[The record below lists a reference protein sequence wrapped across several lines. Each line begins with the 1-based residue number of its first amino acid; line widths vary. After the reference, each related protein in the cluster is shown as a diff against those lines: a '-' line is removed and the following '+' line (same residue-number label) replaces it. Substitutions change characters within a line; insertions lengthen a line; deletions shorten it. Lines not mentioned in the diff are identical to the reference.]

1 MKSKG
6 PVQTFSLGLQ
16 HVLAMYAG
24 AVIVPLIV
32 GGALGLSQKELA
44 YLISIDLFACGVAT
58 LLQVYHN
65 RFFGIGLPVVLG
77 CTFTAVAP
85 MIAIGETYGI
95 SAVWGAIIVSGL
107 FVVVFARFFGQIV
120 KFFPPVVTGSVVTI
134 IGITLVPVAI
144 NDMAGGAGSESFG
157 SSINLALSF
166 GTLFFI
172 IVVNRIFRGF
182 VRAISILLGII
193 VGSVVAS
200 FMGLVEVQ
208 PVRDAAWVHNL
219 QPFYFGMPTFELS
232 AILTMIIVAIVSMIE
247 STGVF
252 LALGKICER
261 EIKPEDLT
269 KGYRAEGLAIL
280 FGGLFNAFPYTAY
293 SQNVGLIQLSGV
305 KDRKVIKTAGVIL
318 IFLGLTPKIGVITTL
333 IPTPVLGG
341 AMMAMF
347 GMVVAAGIRMLSE
360 VDFQKQENLLII
372 ACSIG
377 IGLGVTVQ
385 PELFQNLPSALEIVT
400 ANGIVAGSLTA
411 MLLNLFFN
419 GNLRLGVKV
428 KQKTYKE
435 AS

>member
-1 MKSKG
+1 M
-6 PVQTFSLGLQ
+6 
-16 HVLAMYAG
+16 
-24 AVIVPLIV
+24 
-32 GGALGLSQKELA
+32 
-44 YLISIDLFACGVAT
+44 
-58 LLQVYHN
+58 
-65 RFFGIGLPVVLG
+65 
-77 CTFTAVAP
+77 
-85 MIAIGETYGI
+85 
-95 SAVWGAIIVSGL
+95 
-107 FVVVFARFFGQIV
+107 
-120 KFFPPVVTGSVVTI
+120 
-134 IGITLVPVAI
+134 
-144 NDMAGGAGSESFG
+144 
-157 SSINLALSF
+157 
-166 GTLFFI
+166 GT
-172 IVVNRIFRGF
+172 
-182 VRAISILLGII
+182 
-193 VGSVVAS
+193 
-200 FMGLVEVQ
+200 
-208 PVRDAAWVHNL
+208 